1 MGLLDVDASD
11 KTVCNNDIDK
21 SNEIVGTK
29 KGISFGKKKARERTM
44 MIVRKSSVSEGV
56 VISAAQTTS
65 PSTMTS
71 SSSSSSSIV
80 GDGGGES
87 QSSFMLHIKDANDVS
102 NHQLKLTSNR
112 SILPPPLPP
121 LHRSNLLLSI
131 YLLMR
136 SCMMHHP
143 YRGVYA
149 IQLLQIRSSAC
160 ASQQQQQLYVDE
172 ICHSSSSADQLFDV
186 SQLVLSA
193 NQSLGGD
200 AKDNNNNNNN
210 HNNNNNNNSSSS
222 ARIDAIPLHMWI
234 GPDSRHYIPIDRAIH
249 VIQGVLGIASLAPT
263 SLSAVYRRL
272 EEVMVAL
279 NADGSIVPLNGKNQS
294 VIMIMM
300 IMMMMM
306 MMMIIPL

>member
-1 MGLLDVDASD
+1 MLSVRFMGLLDMDVSD

-21 SNEIVGTK
+21 SNKVVGTK
-29 KGISFGKKKARERTM
+29 KGTSFGKKKARERTM
-44 MIVRKSSVSEGV
+44 MIVRKSSVSGGV
-56 VISAAQTTS
+56 VISAAAAAQTTS

-71 SSSSSSSIV
+71 SLSSSSSIV

-172 ICHSSSSADQLFDV
+172 ICHPSSSADQLFDV

-210 HNNNNNNNSSSS
+210 NKNNSSST

-294 VIMIMM
+294 VIM
-300 IMMMMM
+300 
-306 MMMIIPL
+306 MIIPL

>member
-11 KTVCNNDIDK
+11 KTVCYNDIDK
-21 SNEIVGTK
+21 SNKVVGTK
-29 KGISFGKKKARERTM
+29 KGTSFGKKKARERTM
-44 MIVRKSSVSEGV
+44 MVVRKSSVSGGV

-65 PSTMTS
+65 PSTMT

-87 QSSFMLHIKDANDVS
+87 QSSFMLHIKDAYDVS

-112 SILPPPLPP
+112 SILSPPLPP

-160 ASQQQQQLYVDE
+160 ASQQQQLYLDE
-172 ICHSSSSADQLFDV
+172 ICHPSSSADQLFDV
-186 SQLVLSA
+186 SKLVLSA

-210 HNNNNNNNSSSS
+210 NNNNSSST

-294 VIMIMM
+294 VIM
-300 IMMMMM
+300 
-306 MMMIIPL
+306 MIIPL

>member
-1 MGLLDVDASD
+1 MLSVRFMGLLDVDASD

-21 SNEIVGTK
+21 SNKVVGTK
-29 KGISFGKKKARERTM
+29 KGTSFGKKKARERTM
-44 MIVRKSSVSEGV
+44 MVVRKSSVSGGV

-65 PSTMTS
+65 PSTMTSS

-87 QSSFMLHIKDANDVS
+87 QSSFMLHIKDAIDVS

-149 IQLLQIRSSAC
+149 IQLLQIRRSAY

-172 ICHSSSSADQLFDV
+172 ICHPSSSADQLFDV
-186 SQLVLSA
+186 SHLVLSA

-210 HNNNNNNNSSSS
+210 NNNSSST

-263 SLSAVYRRL
+263 SLPAVYRRL

-294 VIMIMM
+294 VIM
-300 IMMMMM
+300 
-306 MMMIIPL
+306 MIIPL

>member
-1 MGLLDVDASD
+1 MLSVRFMGLLDVDASD
-11 KTVCNNDIDK
+11 KTTTLCNNDIDK
-21 SNEIVGTK
+21 SNKVVGTK
-29 KGISFGKKKARERTM
+29 KGTSFGKKKARERAM
-44 MIVRKSSVSEGV
+44 MIVRKSSVSGGV

-65 PSTMTS
+65 PSTMT
-71 SSSSSSSIV
+71 SSSSIV

-112 SILPPPLPP
+112 SILSPPLPL

-160 ASQQQQQLYVDE
+160 ASQQQQLYVDE
-172 ICHSSSSADQLFDV
+172 LCHSSSSSADQLFDV

-193 NQSLGGD
+193 NHSLGGD
-200 AKDNNNNNNN
+200 AKDNNNNNDDNN
-210 HNNNNNNNSSSS
+210 NNNNNNNSSST

-263 SLSAVYRRL
+263 SLYAVYRRL
-272 EEVMVAL
+272 EEVMVVL

-300 IMMMMM
+300 IMMMM
-306 MMMIIPL
+306 L